1 ARRRESA
8 TMARRRGSLLPPP
21 GPPKDYAFQARATPP
36 APCFAIGLLTAR
48 TGKGLAAPFAGPPPG
63 KSGRGPNPHSSMDKC
78 CRRVLEPPD
87 TGAISWEEIVG
98 PVTGIVKDAGDE
110 EAGQRLKA
118 GATPWRDRDFATRPM
133 GGRVLKIKTRNA
145 LRLSTFSSSY
155 WRLHLCL
162 RRPN

>member
-1 ARRRESA
+1 MFCNWFAHGTHWEGVSGA
-8 TMARRRGSLLPPP
+8 VRG
-21 GPPKDYAFQARATPP
+21 A
-36 APCFAIGLLTAR
+36 TAR
-48 TGKGLAAPFAGPPPG
+48 KVW
-63 KSGRGPNPHSSMDKC
+63 SGPNPHSSMDKC

-87 TGAISWEEIVG
+87 TGAISREEIVG

-133 GGRVLKIKTRNA
+133 AWVLKIKTRNA

>member
-1 ARRRESA
+1 MHPHLSA
-8 TMARRRGSLLPPP
+8 KAWRAGRHRGNVQNAEASVAHLSTP
-21 GPPKDYAFQARATPP
+21 GPSKGQAVSGRATPP

-78 CRRVLEPPD
+78 CRRVLEPPE
-87 TGAISWEEIVG
+87 TGAISREEIVG

-133 GGRVLKIKTRNA
+133 A
-145 LRLSTFSSSY
+145 
-155 WRLHLCL
+155 
-162 RRPN
+162 

>member
-1 ARRRESA
+1 MHPHLSA
-8 TMARRRGSLLPPP
+8 KAWRAGRHRGNVQNAEASVAHLSTP
-21 GPPKDYAFQARATPP
+21 GPSKGQAVSGRA
-36 APCFAIGLLTAR
+36 

-87 TGAISWEEIVG
+87 TGAISREEIVG

-133 GGRVLKIKTRNA
+133 A
-145 LRLSTFSSSY
+145 
-155 WRLHLCL
+155 
-162 RRPN
+162 